1 METCGTQLWFI
12 TSGPQSSLMNNLSVF
27 EAVLVNFNHGFT
39 LYLIGYLQT
48 LYVHYLG
55 GKGIKR
61 EN

>member
-1 METCGTQLWFI
+1 
-12 TSGPQSSLMNNLSVF
+12 MNSLSVF
-27 EAVLVNFNHGFT
+27 EAVLVNFNHGFA
-39 LYLIGYLQT
+39 LYLIVYLQT